1 MAYLETGAGRVYYE
15 HHAGNKLP
23 VLLIHAWAM
32 NTRVWDS
39 TLSALLEAGHEVIAF
54 DQRGCGQSDKDFSDF
69 SIGAMVGDAVDLV
82 ASLGIQS
89 VVVNGWSLGGAVAT
103 EAAHR
108 LGARCKGLVL
118 TCGASPRYTRA
129 DGFPHGGT
137 ADDVRATVAAIRPD
151 RATFFHGIARVV
163 CARPVSEAM
172 LDWMWSIFMQAS
184 PGADRSLAEL
194 GSIDQRDILSQLDM
208 PLLSIVG
215 SEDAF
220 TPPGI
225 GEFAAANVKNGRVV
239 RFEGCGH
246 GPMFE
251 EYDRY
256 CAELL
261 GFLAEVERG
270 Q

>member
-1 MAYLETGAGRVYYE
+1 MAYLETDAGRVYYE
-15 HHAGNKLP
+15 HHAGTKLP

-32 NTRVWDS
+32 STRVWDS

-54 DQRGCGQSDKDFSDF
+54 DQRGCGQSDKDFGDF
-69 SIGAMVGDAVDLV
+69 SIGAMAGDAVDLV
-82 ASLGIQS
+82 TQLGFEKVAI
-89 VVVNGWSLGGAVAT
+89 NGWSLGGAVAA

-108 LGARCKGLVL
+108 LGSRCAGLML
-118 TCGASPRYTRA
+118 TCGASPRYTQA

-151 RATFFHGIARVV
+151 RATFFHGIARAV
-163 CARPVSEAM
+163 CSKPVSEAV

-194 GSIDQRDILSQLDM
+194 GSIDQRDIIASLNV

-215 SEDAF
+215 SDDVF

-225 GEFAAANVKNGRVV
+225 GEFAAASAKDGHVV

-251 EYDRY
+251 DYDRY

-261 GFLAEVERG
+261 GFLSELESAP
-270 Q
+270 

>member
-1 MAYLETGAGRVYYE
+1 MAYLDTGAGQIYYE
-15 HHAGNKLP
+15 HHAGTKLP

-39 TLSALLEAGHEVIAF
+39 TLAALLDAGHEVIAF
-54 DQRGCGQSDKDFSDF
+54 DQRGCGRSDKDFADF
-69 SIGAMVGDAVDLV
+69 SIAALAGDAVALV
-82 ASLGIQS
+82 DHLGLDR

-103 EAAHR
+103 ETAHR

-118 TCGASPRYTRA
+118 TCGASPRYTQA
-129 DGFPHGGT
+129 EGFPHGGT
-137 ADDVRATVAAIRPD
+137 ADDVRATVAAIQPD
-151 RATFFHGIARVV
+151 RATFFHGIARAV
-163 CARPVSEAM
+163 CAKPVGEPV
-172 LDWMWSIFMQAS
+172 LDWMWSIFMQAA

-194 GSIDQRDILSQLDM
+194 ATIDQREILAGLAA
-208 PLLSIVG
+208 PVLAIAG
-215 SEDAF
+215 SEDVF

-225 GEFAAANVKNGRVV
+225 GEFAAASARNGRLV

-251 EYDRY
+251 DYPRY

-261 GFLAEVERG
+261 GFLSGLEPTA
-270 Q
+270 

>member
-1 MAYLETGAGRVYYE
+1 MAYLETDSGRVYYE
-15 HHAGNKLP
+15 HHAGTKVP

-32 NTRVWDS
+32 STRVWDS

-54 DQRGCGQSDKDFSDF
+54 DQRGCGKSDKDFSDF
-69 SIGAMVGDAVDLV
+69 SIPALAGDAVALIDR
-82 ASLGIQS
+82 LGVDGI
-89 VVVNGWSLGGAVAT
+89 VVNGWSLGGAVAT
-103 EAAHR
+103 ETAHR

-118 TCGASPRYTRA
+118 TCGASPRYTQS
-129 DGFPHGGT
+129 DGFPHGAT

-151 RATFFHGIARVV
+151 RATFFYGIARAV
-163 CARPVSEAM
+163 CARPVGEAV
-172 LDWMWSIFMQAS
+172 LDWMWSIFMQAA
-184 PGADRSLAEL
+184 PGADRSLGEL
-194 GSIDQRDILSQLDM
+194 ATIDQREILGALDV

-215 SEDAF
+215 SEDVF

-225 GEFAAANVKNGRVV
+225 GEFAAACAKDGGVV

-251 EYDRY
+251 DYERY

-261 GFLAEVERG
+261 GFLAELEKTP
-270 Q
+270 

>member
-1 MAYLETGAGRVYYE
+1 MAYLETGGGRIYYE
-15 HHAGNKLP
+15 HHAGNALP

-54 DQRGCGQSDKDFSDF
+54 DQRGCGQSDKDFDDF
-69 SIGAMVGDAVDLV
+69 SIGALAGDAVALV
-82 ASLGIQS
+82 EHLGLKQ

-103 EAAHR
+103 ETAHR

-118 TCGASPRYTRA
+118 TCAASPRYTQA
-129 DGFPHGGT
+129 EGFPHGGT

-151 RATFFHGIARVV
+151 RASFFHGIARAV
-163 CARPVSEAM
+163 CARPVGEPV

-194 GSIDQRDILSQLDM
+194 GMIDQRTILRALDV
-208 PLLSIVG
+208 PVLSIAG
-215 SEDAF
+215 SEDVF

-225 GEFAAANVKNGRVV
+225 GEFAAALARHGRLV

-251 EYDRY
+251 DYDRY
-256 CAELL
+256 CREVI
-261 GFLAEVERG
+261 GFLADVEAAL
-270 Q
+270 